1 MDKTLGRQEQ
11 GMLIDRGR
19 RILWLVILAA
29 VLLWAGSPCTSY
41 AQDVANGS
49 AIANVLT
56 ALAVTAVQDL
66 DFGDVFQGVAK
77 AVPNNDALSSGI
89 FVITGEASAGISVYI
104 ALPPYLA
111 TATGDDR
118 MDITFDATDCSV
130 DSTGNSDPSTFG
142 DGWPNINPY
151 NLPGNLVVGS
161 AVPSQTAIFLG
172 GEVTPSVDQTSGPYS
187 GDIIVTVAYTG
198 T

>member
-1 MDKTLGRQEQ
+1 MMISKVRTYG
-11 GMLIDRGR
+11 
-19 RILWLVILAA
+19 LWLAFLAA
-29 VLLWAGSPCTSY
+29 TLVFIGSSCPSY
-41 AQDVANGS
+41 AQDVANGM
-49 AIANVLT
+49 AVANVLT

-66 DFGDVFQGVAK
+66 NFGDVFQGVGK
-77 AVPNNDALSSGI
+77 TVPNNDALNSGI
-89 FVITGEASAGISVYI
+89 FVITGEGSAGISVYI
-104 ALPPYLA
+104 QLPPYLA

-118 MDITFDATDCSV
+118 MDIAFEATDCSI

-142 DGWPNINPY
+142 DGWPNVDPY

-172 GEVTPSVDQTSGPYS
+172 GEVTPSVDQVSGPYS
-187 GDIIVTVAYTG
+187 GDIVVTVSYTG